1 MSKPTNPAQ
10 QFTEFFQWHAIL
22 PTPLHEALQE
32 AAIQEGWT
40 PPWDGEEQ
48 AAAKQ
53 LKKRT
58 AGKKSGLARAGLS
71 MLRRSL
77 VREAHARLKPA
88 FRFHPFS
95 IFSNRALHEEYLRL
109 LDPEAKNLG
118 FLAPFILAALSEND
132 RKKLRE
138 VKRGTLIDDLK
149 ALDIR
154 SKRQQQ

>member
-1 MSKPTNPAQ
+1 VSKPRNPAQ
-10 QFTEFFQWHAIL
+10 QFAEFFQCYAIL

-40 PPWDGEEQ
+40 PPWDREEQ
-48 AAAKQ
+48 AAAEQ

-71 MLRRSL
+71 MSRRSL

-88 FRFHPFS
+88 FRLHPSS
-95 IFSNRALHEEYLRL
+95 IFSIRALHEEYLQL

-118 FLAPFILAALSEND
+118 FLVPFILAALSEND
-132 RKKLRE
+132 RKILRK
-138 VKRGTLIDDLK
+138 VKRETLIKDLK